1 MLFRS
6 INDTSFLK
14 ENKGA
19 IPPNGLNIEEGDP
32 YAVSFLEIA
41 NTRSRDNYEKYCK
54 KKGVEVHP
62 ARMQA
67 TLAEFFI
74 RFLTEP
80 GDLVF
85 DPFAGSNTTGAE
97 AEKLGR
103 RWIATEPE
111 KDYVIGSVARFKNPR
126 DPVTKTNTD

>member
-1 MLFRS
+1 M
-6 INDTSFLK
+6 K

-19 IPPNGLNIEEGDP
+19 IPPNGLNVGEGGP
-32 YAVSFLEIA
+32 YAVNFLEIA
-41 NTRSRDNYEKYCK
+41 NTRSGDDYEQYCK
-54 KKGVEVHP
+54 NSGLEVHP

-67 TLAEFFI
+67 PLAEFFI

-111 KDYVIGSVARFKNPR
+111 KDYVIGSVARFNNPR
-126 DPVTKTNTD
+126 GPVTKATTD